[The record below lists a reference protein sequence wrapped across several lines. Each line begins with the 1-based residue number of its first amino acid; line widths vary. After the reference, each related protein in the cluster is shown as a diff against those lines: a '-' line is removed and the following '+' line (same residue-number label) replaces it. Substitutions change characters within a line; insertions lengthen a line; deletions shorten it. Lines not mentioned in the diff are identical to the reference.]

1 MYALIAVAL
10 SFLLTIILSIY
21 NFTSIRNLSAENDTN
36 QDETDLK
43 LDEQASNIRDQI
55 ADLKDEMSN
64 NKLRQKQIDSK
75 QNKNIDSNQD
85 QIFDLK
91 SNIEFNIEPQLV
103 VFDGNFKSL
112 DSAIAE
118 NVGTLAELQEQVS
131 IFNSDQLNWNE
142 QFSNQQGNLASKL
155 DEIQT
160 KDYDEKIKNI
170 NKKITD
176 DLIPNVKFNT
186 QSLANLS
193 NKVEGDLVNDLDD
206 LSNKYM
212 SLSSNAHEL
221 SVQTL
226 RLADVVDD
234 HDLFIKST

>member
-36 QDETDLK
+36 QDETELK

-64 NKLRQKQIDSK
+64 NKKRQKQIDSK

-176 DLIPNVKFNT
+176 DLIPNVKFNA

-212 SLSSNAHEL
+212 TLSSNAHEL